1 MSTPP
6 PPPGPSNRVA
16 LGGKEYSVELNDANF
31 EAASWKNPRYDGSRT
46 KTTTL
51 NKYNDNDVT
60 FGKTAATQKYTRN
73 IYFGNAVIGLNDTPE
88 DPRLLRIEN
97 FSYIQTNRF
106 FTINDDDSISVQR
119 LETTKNDFD
128 SKNGFYRA
136 FYEDFSEGSD
146 CRIIVSDDSVKTSL
160 NDRYNIYFNGGTFKK
175 IFSTSMPN
183 DVGFSPTSVQVL
195 QDANDPLG
203 HEYTFQIQAGKFSSF
218 TQFYNENDIRKFYTG
233 SLESRTLGAGT
244 FSSYNVETFEDEFI
258 DPFFSFKNTSNY
270 IGDKRLFLTVT
281 TSSNSGSSTPGNE
294 FEAIRT
300 ITKDNMPEGT
310 LFNTEDLAEISTIE
324 IINTDFQVFG
334 AGSTTTQRLRY
345 YANRRT
351 TLNYL
356 PTSTTNN
363 NLAGGVPP
371 ALIGFTKMFTLCDD
385 TVPSLLLNLPKEEHL
400 PDGIGRKGF
409 VIVPEN
415 IHPHIKQNLV
425 HYLAKAGISLG
436 TDVVPALDNTY
447 RKLM

>member
-46 KTTTL
+46 KTTVL
-51 NKYNDNDVT
+51 NKYNNNDVT

-73 IYFGNAVIGLNDTPE
+73 IYFGNAVIGLNDAPE
-88 DPRLLRIEN
+88 DPRLMRIEN
-97 FSYIQTNRF
+97 FSYVQTNRF

-119 LETTKNDFD
+119 LETTKEDFD
-128 SKNGFYRA
+128 SKRGFYRA
-136 FYEDFSEGSD
+136 FYEDFPDGSD
-146 CRIIVSDDSVKTSL
+146 CRVIISDDSVKTSL
-160 NDRYNIYFNGGTFKK
+160 NDRYNIYFNGGVLKK
-175 IFSTSMPN
+175 LFSFSMPKYIEPSGPFGSTSTSVSITENPN
-183 DVGFSPTSVQVL
+183 D
-195 QDANDPLG
+195 ANG
-203 HEYTFQIQAGKFSSF
+203 HRYTWSISALKISSLVS
-218 TQFYNENDIRKFYTG
+218 FYNENDIRKYYTG
-233 SLESRTLGAGT
+233 SLDNITLGQGIYGNFQAEEFG
-244 FSSYNVETFEDEFI
+244 ETFL
-258 DPFFSFKNTSNY
+258 DPFFDYKSNSSY
-270 IGDKRLFLTVT
+270 IGDKRLFLSVT
-281 TSSNSGSSTPGNE
+281 TSSNSGSSIPGNE
-294 FEAIRT
+294 FEAVRT
-300 ITKDNMPEGT
+300 IAQENKPPGT
-310 LFNTEDLAEISTIE
+310 SFNTENLAEISTIE
-324 IINTDFQVFG
+324 IVGHDFRFQESG
-334 AGSTTTQRLRY
+334 LAGFQQYKY

-351 TLNYL
+351 TFNYL
-356 PTSTTNN
+356 PHPNN
-363 NLAGGVPP
+363 NVVPT
-371 ALIGFTKMFTLCDD
+371 LNGFTVMHTLCDD
-385 TVPSLLLNLPKEEHL
+385 VVPSLLLNLPKEEHL

>member
-119 LETTKNDFD
+119 LETTKDNFD

-136 FYEDFSEGSD
+136 FYEDFPLESD
-146 CRIIVSDDSVKTSL
+146 CRVIVSDDSVKTSL
-160 NDRYNIYFNGGTFKK
+160 NDKYNIYFNGGVLKKLFSFKQLGS
-175 IFSTSMPN
+175 ST
-183 DVGFSPTSVQVL
+183 TSNLVNISGRPAL
-195 QDANDPLG
+195 QID
-203 HEYTFQIQAGKFSSF
+203 TQAVKYGTLIK
-218 TQFYNENDIRKFYTG
+218 FYNENDIRKFYTG
-233 SLESRTLGAGT
+233 SLETVDTGLLAAYNASTLAEEY
-244 FSSYNVETFEDEFI
+244 F
-258 DPFFSFKNTSNY
+258 DPFFTFKTNADY
-270 IGDKRLFLTVT
+270 KGDKRMFLSFCTQ
-281 TSSNSGSSTPGNE
+281 SNSGSLVPGNDL
-294 FEAIRT
+294 EAIRT
-300 ITKDNMPEGT
+300 INDKNMPVGE
-310 LFNTEDLAEISTIE
+310 LFNTENLAEL
-324 IINTDFQVFG
+324 
-334 AGSTTTQRLRY
+334 STTEVLDIDFSSFTFSFADQDGGFETGLGSRQRY
-345 YANRRT
+345 FYNRRFPFNFTYNPGNT
-351 TLNYL
+351 TPEAVFRCHTLL
-356 PTSTTNN
+356 
-363 NLAGGVPP
+363 
-371 ALIGFTKMFTLCDD
+371 TLCDD